1 MLRITLKGIRGHFI
15 RFLLTTLAV
24 LLGVSFVVAS
34 AVLRDGLKGT
44 FNQLFDEIY
53 SDVDVEVRGVVE
65 FSESD
70 FEAAPLFDE
79 SLLSEIESVDGVAE
93 TASGIGFTGIIPI
106 DPDGDPLPLQGAPI
120 LALNWT
126 DSQLSPVDLVD
137 GSHPGRGQMVMDIDT
152 IDRHSFVIG
161 ETYEVIFPNGPTSL
175 ELSGSLRF
183 GDSNALVG
191 AVLVAY
197 DLDELRELTDTTG
210 QLQTISVAAGEGV
223 DPDALV
229 ERIQNVLP
237 SNVEAVTGETVVQEG
252 QDDFGQIIDIIG
264 WFFTGFALVALL
276 VAAFLITNIFH
287 ITIGQRLRELALL
300 RAIGATTTQIRTSV
314 LTEALTIGL
323 VASLLGIGGG
333 AAFAV
338 AVRWL
343 MNAAG
348 FTLPSFSVIISV
360 ATVITAI
367 TIGMGVTLLASLMPA
382 FQAGRVPPAAAVQEG
397 FRVEGRPRARL
408 ILGAILT
415 AIGVLLIANGLL
427 GNVSGSGI
435 AVALGFGSTLV
446 FIGVTT
452 LSPLFAAP
460 VIRTIGAPLQKL
472 PFLGVSGQLAR
483 QNSARSARSTAAAAG
498 ALMIGLALTV
508 GASVFGESLKRT
520 IKDILGEAI
529 SADYIA
535 QPESFGSGGFGV
547 GFAEQLRELDE
558 LDRVAAFRY
567 GNIRV
572 NGDVE
577 GVMGTNLDQLDGM
590 VDPGVIA
597 GSLSDTGPGS
607 VLIHEDEAETLAVG
621 VGDEVTV
628 EFASGAQAML
638 TVSAVYTEAQ
648 VLDSHK
654 WVIDLALWDQHF
666 ALDSDLYVMARSAAG
681 VDAETARAAIEGAAS
696 DFPQIKIEDRSE
708 FIASSESSVDGM
720 LIAINVMLLFAFL
733 IAILGIMIT
742 MTLMVFERTRE
753 IGMLRAVGM
762 TGNQVWSMVLWEAIL
777 IAVFGALLG
786 TVLGLGF
793 GWAAVSALPDSFIS
807 SFGIPWTLLPI
818 YLVVAGIGGL
828 FAGLFPAWRASRMN
842 VLEAVGH
849 L

>member
-1 MLRITLKGIRGHFI
+1 
-15 RFLLTTLAV
+15 
-24 LLGVSFVVAS
+24 
-34 AVLRDGLKGT
+34 
-44 FNQLFDEIY
+44 
-53 SDVDVEVRGVVE
+53 
-65 FSESD
+65 
-70 FEAAPLFDE
+70 
-79 SLLSEIESVDGVAE
+79 
-93 TASGIGFTGIIPI
+93 
-106 DPDGDPLPLQGAPI
+106 
-120 LALNWT
+120 
-126 DSQLSPVDLVD
+126 
-137 GSHPGRGQMVMDIDT
+137 MDIDT

-210 QLQTISVAAGEGV
+210 QLQTISVAAGDGV

-323 VASLLGIGGG
+323 LASLLGIGGG
-333 AAFAV
+333 AGLAL
-338 AVRWL
+338 AVRWM

-348 FTLPSFSVIISV
+348 FNLPAFSVMISG

-367 TIGMGVTLLASLMPA
+367 AIGLGVTLLASLMPA

-397 FRVEGRPRARL
+397 FHVEGRPKVRL

-415 AIGVLLIANGLL
+415 SIGVLLITNGLL

-435 AVALGFGSTLV
+435 AIALGLGSTLV

-535 QPESFGSGGFGV
+535 QPESFGSGGFGA
-547 GFAEQLRELDE
+547 GFANQLRELDE

-577 GVMGTNLDQLDGM
+577 RVMGTNIDQFDGM

-597 GSLSDTGPGS
+597 GSLSSGGPGS
-607 VLIHEDEAETLAVG
+607 VLIHEDQAETLAVD
-621 VGDEVTV
+621 VGDEVTI
-628 EFASGAQAML
+628 EFANGAHAVL
-638 TVSAVYTEAQ
+638 TVAAVYTDAQ
-648 VLDSHK
+648 VLDSHE
-654 WVIDLALWDQHF
+654 WVIDMALWDQHF
-666 ALDSDLYVMARSAAG
+666 ALDTDLYVMARSAAG
-681 VDAETARAAIEGAAS
+681 ISAEAARSAIEAVAS

-708 FIASSESSVDGM
+708 FIASSESTVDGM
-720 LIAINVMLLFAFL
+720 LIAINVMLLFAFM

-762 TGNQVWSMVLWEAIL
+762 TGDQVWSMVLWEAIL

-793 GWAAVSALPDSFIS
+793 GWAAVSALPDSIIS

-818 YLVVAGIGGL
+818 YLIVAGIGGL